1 MNEDLRID
9 RLRWWHLPEVAR
21 METAIFGPEA
31 WSEGLL
37 WTELSA
43 GNDYRA
49 VFDRS
54 GLDAAARTN
63 PDRAST
69 ADRLVSGA
77 TGSGRAVA
85 DGSAPEGIAPEGI
98 APGGPALADREP
110 RIAGYVG
117 VALGDTEAW
126 INNIAVD
133 AAYRRRG
140 VARML
145 MDDALARARAAG
157 AKALYLEVAVD
168 NVPAQRLYDAYGF
181 YGIGVRKNYYQ
192 HTGTDAAVM
201 RMDL

>member
-1 MNEDLRID
+1 MNEHLRID

-31 WSEGLL
+31 WSEGIL

-49 VFDRS
+49 VFDDDTGRD
-54 GLDAAARTN
+54 DAA
-63 PDRAST
+63 
-69 ADRLVSGA
+69 
-77 TGSGRAVA
+77 
-85 DGSAPEGIAPEGI
+85 
-98 APGGPALADREP
+98 
-110 RIAGYVG
+110 IAGYMG
-117 VALGDTEAW
+117 IALGDTEAW

-140 VARML
+140 IARML
-145 MDDALARARAAG
+145 MDDALARSRAAG
-157 AKALYLEVAVD
+157 AKAVYLEVAVD

>member
-1 MNEDLRID
+1 MNDLRID
-9 RLRWWHLPEVAR
+9 RLRWWHLPAVAE

-49 VFDRS
+49 VFD
-54 GLDAAARTN
+54 G
-63 PDRAST
+63 DRV
-69 ADRLVSGA
+69 LGY
-77 TGSGRAVA
+77 
-85 DGSAPEGIAPEGI
+85 
-98 APGGPALADREP
+98 
-110 RIAGYVG
+110 AGTS
-117 VALGDTEAW
+117 LNGDEMW
-126 INNIAVD
+126 LNNIAV
-133 AAYRRRG
+133 AEEARRRG

-145 MDDALARARAAG
+145 MDDLLARARAHAV
-157 AKALYLEVAVD
+157 KSVYLEVAVD
-168 NVPAQRLYDAYGF
+168 NVPAQRLYDGYGF